1 MMPTDD
7 MLLSALFGGL
17 ISGVGTGLVFMA
29 NATTGGTDMLAAL
42 IQKVM
47 PHYSVPQIMQVL
59 DAAIVVAG
67 AALFGIRPA
76 LYALI
81 AIYAVARVSD
91 GILEGLKFSKMVY
104 IISDSSR
111 EISDVIMER
120 LDRGVTGIQAE
131 GMYSGDDKKMLC
143 CVVSKKEISQ
153 IKEIVREI
161 DLRAFVIVNDAREVL
176 GEGFIEY

>member
-1 MMPTDD
+1 
-7 MLLSALFGGL
+7 
-17 ISGVGTGLVFMA
+17 
-29 NATTGGTDMLAAL
+29 
-42 IQKVM
+42 
-47 PHYSVPQIMQVL
+47 
-59 DAAIVVAG
+59 
-67 AALFGIRPA
+67 
-76 LYALI
+76 
-81 AIYAVARVSD
+81 
-91 GILEGLKFSKMVY
+91 MVY